1 MGYGQLSK
9 VKSLVGRLKKRSEFI
24 NVTANGKKWV
34 TRGFILVVNAQ
45 REKSTPD
52 LEYLP
57 RVGFTATKKIGN
69 SVVRNKAK
77 RILRAISQEVLT
89 SSNTPAWDYVIIAR
103 KTLTTSNYE
112 DLKKDFRWAIKKL
125 EAKIV

>member
-24 NVTANGKKWV
+24 HVTTNGKKWV
-34 TRGFILVVNAQ
+34 THGFILVASTQ
-45 REKSTPD
+45 RGKSEPD

-77 RILRAISQEVLT
+77 RILRAISEEVLT

-103 KTLTTSNYE
+103 KALTTSNYE

>member
-1 MGYGQLSK
+1 MSK
-9 VKSLVGRLKKRSEFI
+9 VKKLVGRLKKRSEFI

-34 TRGFILVVNAQ
+34 TRGFILVANAQ
-45 REKSTPD
+45 REKSKPD

>member
-1 MGYGQLSK
+1 MSK
-9 VKSLVGRLKKRSEFI
+9 VKKLVGRLKKRSEFI

-34 TRGFILVVNAQ
+34 TRGFILVANAQ

-57 RVGFTATKKIGN
+57 RVGFTATKKIGK

>member
-1 MGYGQLSK
+1 MSK
-9 VKSLVGRLKKRSEFI
+9 VKKLVGRLKKRSEFI

-34 TRGFILVVNAQ
+34 TRGFILIANAQ

>member
-1 MGYGQLSK
+1 MSK
-9 VKSLVGRLKKRSEFI
+9 VKKLVGRLKKRSEFI

-34 TRGFILVVNAQ
+34 TRGFILVANAQ

>member
-1 MGYGQLSK
+1 MSK
-9 VKSLVGRLKKRSEFI
+9 VKKLVGRLKKRSEFI

-34 TRGFILVVNAQ
+34 TRGFILVANAQ
-45 REKSTPD
+45 REKSKPD

-77 RILRAISQEVLT
+77 RILRAISKEVLT
-89 SSNTPAWDYVIIAR
+89 SSNTPNWDYVIIAR

>member
-1 MGYGQLSK
+1 MSK
-9 VKSLVGRLKKRSEFI
+9 VKKLVGRLKKRSEFI

-34 TRGFILVVNAQ
+34 TRGFILVANAQ

-69 SVVRNKAK
+69 SGVRNKAK

>member
-1 MGYGQLSK
+1 MSK
-9 VKSLVGRLKKRSEFI
+9 VKKLVGRLKKRSEFI

-34 TRGFILVVNAQ
+34 TQGFILVANAQ
-45 REKSTPD
+45 REKSKPD

>member
-1 MGYGQLSK
+1 MSK
-9 VKSLVGRLKKRSEFI
+9 VKKLVGRLKNRSEFI
-24 NVTANGKKWV
+24 HVTTNGKKWV
-34 TRGFILVVNAQ
+34 THGFILVASTQ
-45 REKSTPD
+45 RGKSEPN

-77 RILRAISQEVLT
+77 RILRALSQEVLT

>member
-1 MGYGQLSK
+1 MST
-9 VKSLVGRLKKRSEFI
+9 VKKLVGRLKKRSEFI
-24 NVTANGKKWV
+24 HVTANGKKWV
-34 TRGFILVVNAQ
+34 TQGFILVASTQ
-45 REKSTPD
+45 REQSKPS
-52 LEYLP
+52 LECLP

-69 SVVRNKAK
+69 SVARNKAK
-77 RILRAISQEVLT
+77 RILRAISKEVLT
-89 SSNTPAWDYVIIAR
+89 SSNTPNWDYVIIAR

>member
-1 MGYGQLSK
+1 MSK
-9 VKSLVGRLKKRSEFI
+9 VKNLVGRLKKRSEFI

-34 TRGFILVVNAQ
+34 TRGFILVANAQ

>member
-1 MGYGQLSK
+1 MSK
-9 VKSLVGRLKKRSEFI
+9 VKKLVGRLKKRSEFI
-24 NVTANGKKWV
+24 HVTANGKKWV
-34 TRGFILVVNAQ
+34 THGFILVANAQ
-45 REKSTPD
+45 RKKSKPD

-77 RILRAISQEVLT
+77 RILRAISKEVLT

-103 KTLTTSNYE
+103 KALTTSNYE

-125 EAKIV
+125 GAKIV

>member
-1 MGYGQLSK
+1 LSK
-9 VKSLVGRLKKRSEFI
+9 VKKLVGRLKKRSEFI

-34 TRGFILVVNAQ
+34 TRGFILVANAQ

-125 EAKIV
+125 GAKIV

>member
-1 MGYGQLSK
+1 MSK
-9 VKSLVGRLKKRSEFI
+9 VKKLVGRLKKRSEFI

-34 TRGFILVVNAQ
+34 TRGFILVANAQ
-45 REKSTPD
+45 REKSKPD

-77 RILRAISQEVLT
+77 RILRALSQEVLT

>member
-1 MGYGQLSK
+1 MSK
-9 VKSLVGRLKKRSEFI
+9 VKKLVGRLKKRSEFI

-34 TRGFILVVNAQ
+34 TDGFILVANAQ
-45 REKSTPD
+45 REKSKPD

>member
-1 MGYGQLSK
+1 LSK
-9 VKSLVGRLKKRSEFI
+9 VKKLVGRLKKRSEFI

-34 TRGFILVVNAQ
+34 TRGFILVANAQ
-45 REKSTPD
+45 REKSKPD

>member
-1 MGYGQLSK
+1 LSK
-9 VKSLVGRLKKRSEFI
+9 VKKLVGRLKKRSEFI

-34 TRGFILVVNAQ
+34 TRGFILVANAQ

>member
-1 MGYGQLSK
+1 MSK
-9 VKSLVGRLKKRSEFI
+9 VKKLVGRLKKRSEFI

-34 TRGFILVVNAQ
+34 TRGFILVANAQ

-112 DLKKDFRWAIKKL
+112 DLKKDFRWAIKK
-125 EAKIV
+125 IRG

>member
-1 MGYGQLSK
+1 MSK
-9 VKSLVGRLKKRSEFI
+9 VRKLVGRLKKRSEFI

-34 TRGFILVVNAQ
+34 TRGFILVANAQ
-45 REKSTPD
+45 REKSKPD

>member
-1 MGYGQLSK
+1 MSK
-9 VKSLVGRLKKRSEFI
+9 VKKLVGRLKKRSEFI

-34 TRGFILVVNAQ
+34 TRGFILVANAQ

-57 RVGFTATKKIGN
+57 RVEFTATKKIGN

>member
-1 MGYGQLSK
+1 MSK
-9 VKSLVGRLKKRSEFI
+9 VNNLVGRLKKRSEFI
-24 NVTANGKKWV
+24 YVTANGKKWV
-34 TRGFILVVNAQ
+34 THGFILVASAQ
-45 REKSTPD
+45 REKSKPD
-52 LEYLP
+52 LECLP

-77 RILRAISQEVLT
+77 RILRALSQEVLT

-103 KTLTTSNYE
+103 KALTTSNYE
-112 DLKKDFRWAIKKL
+112 NLKKDFRWAIKKL

>member
-1 MGYGQLSK
+1 MSK
-9 VKSLVGRLKKRSEFI
+9 VKKLVGRLKKRSEFI

-34 TRGFILVVNAQ
+34 TRGCILVVNAQ

-69 SVVRNKAK
+69 SVARNKAK
-77 RILRAISQEVLT
+77 RILRAISKEVLT

>member
-1 MGYGQLSK
+1 MSK
-9 VKSLVGRLKKRSEFI
+9 VKKLVGRLKKRSEFI
-24 NVTANGKKWV
+24 KVTANGKKWV
-34 TRGFILVVNAQ
+34 TRGFILVANAQ
-45 REKSTPD
+45 REKSKPD

>member
-1 MGYGQLSK
+1 MFNLFISLQLWAS
-9 VKSLVGRLKKRSEFI
+9 VPLNLFI

-34 TRGFILVVNAQ
+34 TRGFILVANAQ

>member
-1 MGYGQLSK
+1 MSK
-9 VKSLVGRLKKRSEFI
+9 VKKLVGRLKKRSEFI

-34 TRGFILVVNAQ
+34 TRDFILVANAK
-45 REKSTPD
+45 REKSKPD

>member
-1 MGYGQLSK
+1 MSK
-9 VKSLVGRLKKRSEFI
+9 VKKLVGRLKKRSEFI

-34 TRGFILVVNAQ
+34 TNGFILVANAQ
-45 REKSTPD
+45 REKSKPD

>member
-1 MGYGQLSK
+1 MSK
-9 VKSLVGRLKKRSEFI
+9 VKKLVGRLKKRSEFI

-34 TRGFILVVNAQ
+34 TDGFILVANAQ
-45 REKSTPD
+45 RQKSKPD